1 MESETEKWLE
11 SLSDQEMQLFMM
23 QEGNE
28 LRRKIEEM
36 KPGAKKERIR
46 KEFIKILEGIEMI
59 HMESETQK
67 WIEEQGK
74 A

>member
-46 KEFIKILEGIEMI
+46 KEFIKILEGMMI